1 MGLLIVSL
9 SVEARDLFR
18 YRDENGNLVLSHTI
32 PNEMVK
38 RGYDIVD
45 EYGRLQ
51 NRVEPQL
58 SEAAYQEK
66 LRREKRVVD
75 CEKALDR
82 VRKLYQVE
90 ADIDYTEEQ
99 GLESIDQ
106 SIANQRAKLV
116 VMTSQRADFESE
128 AAQLD
133 IAGQAIPNVLLDNIQ
148 RAKAQE
154 KNLQDEIEKRFAQ
167 KLELRET
174 NAYDRLV
181 FALQNCEAGLP
192 PLPAAVPPPAAVP
205 LSAAAD
211 AS

>member
-1 MGLLIVSL
+1 M
-9 SVEARDLFR
+9 
-18 YRDENGNLVLSHTI
+18 
-32 PNEMVK
+32 
-38 RGYDIVD
+38 
-45 EYGRLQ
+45 
-51 NRVEPQL
+51 
-58 SEAAYQEK
+58 
-66 LRREKRVVD
+66 
-75 CEKALDR
+75 
-82 VRKLYQVE
+82 RKLYQVE

-133 IAGQAIPNVLLDNIQ
+133 ISGQAIPNVLLDNIQ

-167 KLELRET
+167 KLELGKT

-181 FALQNCEAGLP
+181 FALENCEAGLP
-192 PLPAAVPPPAAVP
+192 PLPAAVPLPAEAPLAAAV
-205 LSAAAD
+205 D
-211 AS
+211 A